1 MEEQNVVG
9 SSSIRDRH
17 PSIEAT
23 AEPDDAV
30 MAIKVS
36 DTDDLSRGDR

>member
-17 PSIEAT
+17 PSIEAIS
-23 AEPDDAV
+23 EPDDAAR
-30 MAIKVS
+30 AIK
-36 DTDDLSRGDR
+36 GQ